1 MRFRLSPEW
10 KQGAIIRAAAIK
22 KTARD
27 YNPFAP
33 MIYRT
38 AHITDCA
45 RHMLAAL
52 PVALAVGGLIF
63 LSQLLAD
70 AAANALP
77 LAALGQF
84 LALAVVKYIPQL
96 LTASLFVGVMLAFG
110 RAFQT
115 REMAAWFAAGAGL
128 RHFVLPGALFALP
141 SIVLVAIFSVS
152 VSPWAVRAAADLR
165 ARLLH
170 DINPESLRPG
180 EFGVA
185 PGGAYTYFIGDE
197 RDSDGNIFIVR
208 NREDAHEVIITQA
221 ARKDSEGGE
230 FIALQNGVLYRLPRL
245 AESPRPP
252 EITAFE
258 AMQIHLP
265 SAQNISLRPRGRP
278 FADLRWDNN
287 RERAE
292 WIWRINQPLAA
303 LFLTLL
309 APLLND
315 INPRRGG
322 QGRGFFA
329 AMFLFTIYLNLL
341 YFVRDGMS
349 GGEMH
354 FIVGLL
360 VAPLSL
366 LAVALLLRRAR
377 R

>member
-10 KQGAIIRAAAIK
+10 KRGAIVRAAAIK

-197 RDSDGNIFIVR
+197 RDSDGNILSS
-208 NREDAHEVIITQA
+208 ATA
-221 ARKDSEGGE
+221 KTPTKSS
-230 FIALQNGVLYRLPRL
+230 
-245 AESPRPP
+245 SPRPP
-252 EITAFE
+252 AKTAKAANLSPCKTESSTAFRVWPSRR
-258 AMQIHLP
+258 ALP
-265 SAQNISLRPRGRP
+265 KSPPLRRCKFIFPP
-278 FADLRWDNN
+278 PKTF
-287 RERAE
+287 
-292 WIWRINQPLAA
+292 P
-303 LFLTLL
+303 
-309 APLLND
+309 
-315 INPRRGG
+315 
-322 QGRGFFA
+322 
-329 AMFLFTIYLNLL
+329 
-341 YFVRDGMS
+341 FVRAAARLRIC
-349 GGEMH
+349 GGTTT
-354 FIVGLL
+354 GS
-360 VAPLSL
+360 APNGFGESISRW
-366 LAVALLLRRAR
+366 RRCF
-377 R
+377 